1 MAVVNQT
8 EFVKPAEITSDKA
21 APHMAARQLGE
32 HSWVVVFSAGDEVFS
47 GLTRWARE
55 HQIGTGHL
63 TGIGAWSS
71 AVLGYYDLE
80 RKAYRRNQ
88 VNEQVELLSLIG
100 DLAVNGGRTVVHA
113 HAVVALSDGSVR
125 GGHLLEA
132 YASPT
137 TEVFVT
143 TSWVTLYK
151 QFDSRSGLDLL
162 VPTASK
168 KSEAR

>member
-1 MAVVNQT
+1 MTVLNQT

-21 APHMAARQLGE
+21 APHMTARQLGE
-32 HSWVVVFSAGDEVFS
+32 HSWVVIFSAGDEVFS

-55 HQIGTGHL
+55 HQVGTGRL

-71 AVLGYYDLE
+71 VVLGYYDLE
-80 RKAYRRNQ
+80 RKAYRKN
-88 VNEQVELLSLIG
+88 VVHEQVELLSLMGHMAI
-100 DLAVNGGRTVVHA
+100 NNGRTAVHA
-113 HAVVALSDGSVR
+113 HAVVGLSDGSVR

-143 TSWVTLYK
+143 TSWVMLHK
-151 QFDSRSGLDLL
+151 QFDSQSGLDLL
-162 VPTASK
+162 VPTAEK
-168 KSEAR
+168 KEPR

>member
-1 MAVVNQT
+1 MTVVNHT

-21 APHMAARQLGE
+21 APHMTTRQLGE
-32 HSWVVVFSAGDEVFS
+32 HSWVVIFLAGDEVFS

-55 HQIGTGHL
+55 HQISTGHF

-80 RKAYRRNQ
+80 KKAYRRNM
-88 VNEQVELLSLIG
+88 VGEQVELLSLIG
-100 DLAVNGGRTVVHA
+100 DLAVNNGRTVVHA
-113 HAVVALSDGSVR
+113 HAVVGMSDGSVR

-137 TEVFVT
+137 TEIFVT
-143 TSWVTLYK
+143 TSWVTVFK
-151 QFDSRSGLDLL
+151 QFDAKSGLDLL
-162 VPTASK
+162 LPTNGK
-168 KSEAR
+168 KSEPR